1 MILAACFLV
10 TAGNMAWS
18 VFQAGLGLCRLLQRY
33 PTRAKTESEVIK
45 GLLDPWKYDPA
56 SRPLEANNTISVAMF
71 VKTIRSVDLKKGEL
85 TLQIIL
91 R

>member
-1 MILAACFLV
+1 M
-10 TAGNMAWS
+10 
-18 VFQAGLGLCRLLQRY
+18 
-33 PTRAKTESEVIK
+33 KD
-45 GLLDPWKYDPA
+45 LLDPWKYDPA
-56 SRPLEANNTISVAMF
+56 SRPLEANNTISVTMF